1 VIKFIAKDD
10 VKKYPLIKFKGN
22 IHVIDN
28 QVKLSQASKILRT
41 ANVLGFDTETKPSF
55 KKGVSY
61 KISLLQLSS
70 LNDVFIFRLN
80 KIGLDKKLT
89 SFLSNPDV
97 LKVGIDVKNDIIGLK
112 QYVPFKE
119 SNFLDLNKLAL
130 DTGFQSI
137 GAVKL
142 SIMLL
147 GKRISKTQRLSD
159 WSSEILT
166 DKQLLYAATD
176 AWICPKILDVFKKR
190 GLYC

>member
-1 VIKFIAKDD
+1 MIKFIAKED

-28 QVKLSQASKILRT
+28 QTKLSQASKILRT

-80 KIGLDKKLT
+80 KIGLDEKLIG
-89 SFLSNPDV
+89 FLSNPDV

-112 QYVPFKE
+112 KYVHFKE

-159 WSSEILT
+159 WSSETLT

>member
-1 VIKFIAKDD
+1 VIKFIAKED

-28 QVKLSQASKILRT
+28 QAKLSQASKILRT

-80 KIGLDKKLT
+80 KIGLDEKLI

-112 QYVPFKE
+112 QYVHFKE

-159 WSSEILT
+159 WSSETLT